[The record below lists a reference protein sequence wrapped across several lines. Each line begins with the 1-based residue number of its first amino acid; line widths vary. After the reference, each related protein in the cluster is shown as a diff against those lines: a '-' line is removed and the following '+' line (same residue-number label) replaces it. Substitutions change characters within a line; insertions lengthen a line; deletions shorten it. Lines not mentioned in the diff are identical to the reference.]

1 LELPCAGELIGYEN
15 LPLVILGVAMYLE
28 VIEEYPEF
36 RGKLLRVFAR
46 CIGLRFEHILF
57 VNIIEEEGD
66 NAKSND

>member
-1 LELPCAGELIGYEN
+1 
-15 LPLVILGVAMYLE
+15 MYLE